1 MQKYPE
7 VWPLQNWWRSRGSS
21 QRAEFRPPTVSV
33 SSLLFW
39 QDWTEIWR
47 LRRYTLRLVRCEH
60 ESLIT
65 EIFTWSAW
73 SRRCQ
78 YDTRGLSLSSPSSPP
93 PCWCWSV
100 SAGTFPLLNIT
111 KLISIIIS
119 TKTRRRN
126 ELYCPA
132 SDCTTQ
138 WRLSQS
144 VPRSS
149 SEINFKMWLQTL
161 INLSC
166 LLIIYL
172 IFLSY

>member
-7 VWPLQNWWRSRGSS
+7 VWPWQNWWRSRGSS

-47 LRRYTLRLVRCEH
+47 LRRYTLRLVRYEH
-60 ESLIT
+60 ESLFT
-65 EIFTWSAW
+65 EILTWSAW

-111 KLISIIIS
+111 KLVRLWPSPES
-119 TKTRRRN
+119 TYRDWRSNQTLRTWSSPAARWWWREVRTRR
-126 ELYCPA
+126 C
-132 SDCTTQ
+132 CTL
-138 WRLSQS
+138 R
-144 VPRSS
+144 
-149 SEINFKMWLQTL
+149 K
-161 INLSC
+161 
-166 LLIIYL
+166 
-172 IFLSY
+172 FLAVTHI